1 MTQEIKPSMRK
12 KARSYLL
19 QALYQWTISGS
30 PLNQIFEEYVEHH
43 NMAKV
48 DVDYFKT
55 LLMEIPKNLTSIDEA
70 FTPFLDRPIKD
81 LNPIELCV
89 LRISTYELLHRLE
102 LPYPIILKE
111 AVSLAKTYGATD
123 GYKYVNGVLDKAAK
137 ALRPHE
143 KYG

>member
-12 KARSYLL
+12 KARGYLL
-19 QALYQWTISGS
+19 QALYQWTLSGS

-111 AVSLAKTYGATD
+111 AVNLAKTYGATD

>member
-19 QALYQWTISGS
+19 QALYQWSLSGA
-30 PLNQIFEEYVEHH
+30 PLNDIFNEYVEHH

-55 LLMEIPKNLTSIDEA
+55 LLMDIPKNLSSIDEA